1 MPVIPTLERWRQEGQ
16 RSALTLYLVSR
27 PDCQKK
33 GEGERWGGGGR
44 ERKRGE
50 AGKRRRRERGGKG
63 RESGEEKFL
72 TYIIAFGNF

>member
-33 GEGERWGGGGR
+33 GEGERWGGGMRRKGEKEGGSREEKKEGERRKR
-44 ERKRGE
+44 ERERRG
-50 AGKRRRRERGGKG
+50 KV
-63 RESGEEKFL
+63 L
-72 TYIIAFGNF
+72 NIHYCLW